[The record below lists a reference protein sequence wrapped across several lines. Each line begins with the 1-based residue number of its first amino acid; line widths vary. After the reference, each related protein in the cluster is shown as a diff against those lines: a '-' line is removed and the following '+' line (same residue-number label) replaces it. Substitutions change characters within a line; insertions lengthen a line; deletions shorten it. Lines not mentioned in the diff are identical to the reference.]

1 MSGADLRIV
10 HLAFDHASV
19 RALHALLQQ
28 DERASHW
35 WWIEPHSTLQGK
47 PHEWH
52 NALRTDEVPAK
63 LAEADAVVI
72 HRLKGA
78 NLDWIQRI
86 PDNVLWCGCRGA
98 TIITAS

>member
-10 HLAFDHASV
+10 HLAFDHVSV
-19 RALHALLQQ
+19 RDLHALLQQ

-47 PHEWH
+47 AFEWN
-52 NALRTDEVPAK
+52 NALRSDEVPTT
-63 LAEADAVVI
+63 LAQADAVVI

-78 NLDWIQRI
+78 NLDW
-86 PDNVLWCGCRGA
+86 
-98 TIITAS
+98 